1 MCVCSHLLGI
11 ILAFSLFYFFICN
24 IRCFYL
30 FFFFFSHLCLVL
42 WNLHTPLV
50 LYWYWSLEL
59 NQDDIYFLGGLWK
72 HEKNI
77 YIYIRSRGES
87 GRETLNVLI
96 CDSQGSCRRPLENLL
111 SLCLFLYFSSL
122 LFPPSLPMLRSDFR
136 SQFHS
141 QPYFLSVQLILY
153 PTIHSFYSPDI
164 YLFFLFAFPS
174 ISVYISVFPHHPEC
188 DHIVHFSVM
197 YSTRCGSGIR
207 DLLLQDT
214 SPKEGRFSFIVAH
227 FNPVHSRSKVKLRW
241 SGVFTS

>member
-11 ILAFSLFYFFICN
+11 ILAFSLFYFFLSVTSAVFI
-24 IRCFYL
+24 
-30 FFFFFSHLCLVL
+30 FFFLSPLFGSLKSAYTSCLVL
-42 WNLHTPLV
+42 ILITGVEPGWHLFSGRFVET
-50 LYWYWSLEL
+50 
-59 NQDDIYFLGGLWK
+59 WK
-72 HEKNI
+72 KYI

-174 ISVYISVFPHHPEC
+174 ISVYISVFPRHPEC